1 MLDFVAR
8 LTWRRPKLVLA
19 LSGLFLVVAGGL
31 GHDVE
36 RHLKAAGFTDSASQS
51 ERATALLHRELG
63 YEASPGIV
71 VLVRDRGGGR
81 LDVADPAVRREV
93 DRVARALEQTRF
105 VGHVVNP
112 LRDRREGRALLERD
126 GRSLVL
132 AAHLS
137 TQDIESDGGEAAE
150 EAQRRIGSSPLDVR
164 MGGFGVSF
172 NEVNDETREDLTRAE
187 LIAFPILTVLLLL
200 VFRGV
205 VAAAVPLL
213 LGVASVLGTF
223 LVLRVMAG
231 LVDTSLFALNV
242 ATALS
247 LGLAVDYALL
257 MVSRFREEV
266 ERAGAATEEAHRRTV
281 LTAGRTILFSGLTIA
296 AAMASLIIMPQRFL
310 YSIGAA
316 GAAVGLLSA
325 TMAVLAV
332 PAVLALLGTR
342 INALAIRRG
351 PAISDD
357 STGWYRVARAA
368 MRRPVLVALG
378 CTALLLAAAS
388 PLLRTELTGPSAEAV
403 PPSQPSYAVNQ
414 YIESNFSRGVAFP
427 ISVTVPE
434 PASPAQLATL
444 QRQIAALDGIDGGT
458 PFVRASPTVA
468 FANFVP
474 AQPALDERV
483 QDAVHEIRAL
493 RLPGGGELLVSG
505 NTARFIRREGE
516 PRRAPAARRRDDRRA
531 DAAAAVRADR
541 LDPPADQDA
550 PHERPDAR
558 RLARRDRARLP
569 GRPPRRPLR
578 VHRAGGPRGDEPRLP
593 RRRDV
598 RAGDR
603 LRGARHGP
611 HQGAARPRREQRG
624 RGGDRDRPH
633 GARHHRGGGRD
644 RRRLP
649 RLRRQQGLLH
659 EADLDR
665 RGGRG
670 AGRHDDRARP
680 ARARAHGSVRR
691 VELVGAGSA
700 AAPARALRA
709 GRRVG
714 RAPPRGSRG
723 RAATASSVAARRPAS
738 AGQA

>member
-93 DRVARALEQTRF
+93 DRVARALERTRF

-434 PASPAQLATL
+434 PASPAQLASL

-505 NTARFIRREGE
+505 NTARFIDEKESLVEHLPLVGAMIAGLTLLLLFALTGSILL
-516 PRRAPAARRRDDRRA
+516 PIKTLLMNVLTLGASLGVIVLAFQDGHLDGLFAYTGPAALEVTSLAFLVVVTFALATDYAVLVMARIKEQHDRGASNEDAVAIGIGRTGRVIT
-531 DAAAAVRADR
+531 AAAAAIAVVFLAFGVSKVFFMKQISIGEAVAVLVDTTIVRALLVPALMGLFGEWNWWAPGPLQR
-541 LDPPADQDA
+541 LHARFGLADA
-550 PHERPDAR
+550 
-558 RLARRDRARLP
+558 
-569 GRPPRRPLR
+569 
-578 VHRAGGPRGDEPRLP
+578 
-593 RRRDV
+593 
-598 RAGDR
+598 
-603 LRGARHGP
+603 
-611 HQGAARPRREQRG
+611 
-624 RGGDRDRPH
+624 
-633 GARHHRGGGRD
+633 
-644 RRRLP
+644 
-649 RLRRQQGLLH
+649 
-659 EADLDR
+659 
-665 RGGRG
+665 
-670 AGRHDDRARP
+670 
-680 ARARAHGSVRR
+680 
-691 VELVGAGSA
+691 
-700 AAPARALRA
+700 
-709 GRRVG
+709 
-714 RAPPRGSRG
+714 
-723 RAATASSVAARRPAS
+723 
-738 AGQA
+738 